1 MGSTTEIT
9 PEAEELKINNTEEIN
24 STDIILSIIGW
35 NPILKNSAV
44 KEKERELNCGNLW
57 KFILFAFLA
66 LLDITDTVFD
76 FILSYRVTFIESDEH
91 TAYGILLLI
100 MTFVCRLLSVSYMA
114 SQKSQ
119 MNKTGSFAV
128 LLFCLVE
135 LTIFLLEDGASI
147 MLMAN
152 DPKERDFVTYM
163 SMYMSAIC
171 GICYCS
177 SFVILSTYLWV
188 TKKYEWNDPHPVSII
203 AVITMPLCAAFQVF
217 ILFQYVVLNHESKDL
232 SAGLEIAVYMV
243 YGVGSFISISCS
255 YWFLWFHSTDLIL
268 DCDGSECTLIKKWA
282 LKKREII
289 KSG

>member
-76 FILSYRVTFIESDEH
+76 FILSYRVTIIESDEH

-100 MTFVCRLLSVSYMA
+100 MTLVYRLLSVSYMA

-119 MNKTGSFAV
+119 INKTGSFAI
-128 LLFCLVE
+128 LLFCFVE
-135 LTIFLLEDGASI
+135 LIIFLLEDGASI

-152 DPKERDFVTYM
+152 DPKGVPVQAFGKHFEELLRN
-163 SMYMSAIC
+163 
-171 GICYCS
+171 YCP
-177 SFVILSTYLWV
+177 LSQ
-188 TKKYEWNDPHPVSII
+188 S
-203 AVITMPLCAAFQVF
+203 
-217 ILFQYVVLNHESKDL
+217 
-232 SAGLEIAVYMV
+232 
-243 YGVGSFISISCS
+243 
-255 YWFLWFHSTDLIL
+255 
-268 DCDGSECTLIKKWA
+268 
-282 LKKREII
+282 
-289 KSG
+289 